1 MSDSES
7 GSSLDSDI
15 EGVSSSD
22 LDDLGEEDDDDD
34 DDQSK
39 DSEESDSEKERQKKK
54 KAKVRSV
61 SFLNVS
67 YIALTLTPD

>member
-34 DDQSK
+34 DDDDQSK
-39 DSEESDSEKERQKKK
+39 DSDESDSEKERQKKK
-54 KAKVRSV
+54 KAKVWAV
-61 SFLNVS
+61 
-67 YIALTLTPD
+67 

>member
-22 LDDLGEEDDDDD
+22 LDDLGEEEDDDDDDD

-39 DSEESDSEKERQKKK
+39 DSEESDSEKEPQKKK
-54 KAKVRSV
+54 KTKVDPWK
-61 SFLNVS
+61 F
-67 YIALTLTPD
+67 

>member
-22 LDDLGEEDDDDD
+22 LDDLGEEEDDDDDDD

-39 DSEESDSEKERQKKK
+39 DSEESDSEKEPQKKK
-54 KAKVRSV
+54 KAKVDPWK
-61 SFLNVS
+61 FLKR
-67 YIALTLTPD
+67 